1 VNLSLLVN
9 LSESKQLVEDLLE
22 KLPDMYSETKVVE
35 SALGPALRSAFNIMR
50 PIGGKLLLFNC
61 ANPSIEPG
69 KLTNRNDPKFVGTE
83 KEHTMLQPIDNFYKN
98 FALDCS
104 NRQISID
111 VYLFAS
117 TQVIDVPTLG
127 SLAQYTGGELNYYA
141 LGTLDCQPDVEK
153 FSQDIVRNL
162 TRETGFE
169 AVMRLRV
176 STGVKVNAY
185 YGNFFIRSTDL
196 LALPNV
202 DSDKAFA
209 MEFGLSDSLVNVKHI
224 SIQAALLYTTAGGD
238 RRIRV
243 FSSCLPV
250 TSSLADLY
258 KTSDIDAIMNLTAKA
273 AVEKGLTSKLRDSS
287 ELALSR
293 CIDMLAVYRN
303 SFATNVTSQSHLV
316 LPDSLKRLPLYT
328 LALIKNLVIR
338 VGGQGEI
345 LIRPSER
352 AGLISRLRI
361 LPVSATISFI
371 YPRLFLLTGS
381 NQWGIPDANGQLVL
395 PPQINLTAEKLD
407 AASAVLL
414 DDGQQLLLRFGRNIA
429 PEWLA
434 QVFGNI
440 DLKDCR
446 KVSLPVL
453 QTDLSQRLNSVIQNI
468 RAQNSWGFQRLFI
481 AREGEPLDHKLITS
495 LIEDRT
501 REFSSYHEFLIQLQ
515 KQITSRRI
523 Q

>member
-1 VNLSLLVN
+1 
-9 LSESKQLVEDLLE
+9 
-22 KLPDMYSETKVVE
+22 MRIMET
-35 SALGPALRSAFNIMR
+35 
-50 PIGGKLLLFNC
+50 
-61 ANPSIEPG
+61 
-69 KLTNRNDPKFVGTE
+69 
-83 KEHTMLQPIDNFYKN
+83 
-98 FALDCS
+98 
-104 NRQISID
+104 
-111 VYLFAS
+111 
-117 TQVIDVPTLG
+117 
-127 SLAQYTGGELNYYA
+127 
-141 LGTLDCQPDVEK
+141 
-153 FSQDIVRNL
+153 
-162 TRETGFE
+162 
-169 AVMRLRV
+169 
-176 STGVKVNAY
+176 
-185 YGNFFIRSTDL
+185 FFIRSTDL
-196 LALPNV
+196 LALPNI
-202 DSDKAFA
+202 DADKAFA

-224 SIQAALLYTTAGGD
+224 SIQAALLYTTSAGD
-238 RRIRV
+238 RRIRA
-243 FSSCLPV
+243 FSTCLPV

-328 LALIKNLVIR
+328 LGLIKNLVIR

-352 AGLISRLRI
+352 AGLIARLRT
-361 LPVSATISFI
+361 LPVSATVPFI
-371 YPRLFLLTGS
+371 YPRLFLLTGN
-381 NQWGIPDANGQLVL
+381 NQWGILDSNGQVLL

-407 AASAVLL
+407 ATTAILL
-414 DDGQQLLLRFGRNIA
+414 DDGQQLLFRFGRNVA

-434 QVFGNI
+434 QIFGNT

-453 QTDLSQRLNSVIQNI
+453 QTELSQRLNAVIQAV
-468 RAQNSWGFQRLFI
+468 RTQNTWGYQRLFI
-481 AREGEPLDHKLITS
+481 VREGEPLDHKLLTS